1 MPPSIGIWG
10 GRQAGRRWQQVSI
23 RILRNRI
30 SLHCQQGADTY
41 IELDANMYKVRITL
55 STFHVPLC
63 LLPYERL
70 QGWKHRE
77 RESHGKHYSKSLLF
91 FLQMIRM
98 YKYFFN

>member
-77 RESHGKHYSKSLLF
+77 RESRQTLF
-91 FLQMIRM
+91 KKLTFFSPDDKNVQIFL
-98 YKYFFN
+98 